1 MTRGKVPWE
10 VLEHTADTGIVV
22 RAGSL
27 PELFERA
34 AAAMFDAM
42 VDLDT
47 VEPRGEAEEVSV
59 LAPDRETLLVA
70 WLSELLSRAEAE
82 GRLYGEFDVR
92 ELGGSGDGWRLVAR
106 VRGEPVDPS
115 RHAFALEIKA
125 VTYHLL
131 EVREEAPGRWVAR
144 VLFDI

>member
-27 PELFERA
+27 PALFERA

-42 VDLDT
+42 VDLET
-47 VEPRGEAEEVSV
+47 VTPRGTAEEVRV
-59 LAPDRETLLVA
+59 EAPDRETLLAA
-70 WLSELLSRAEAE
+70 WLGELLSRAGAE
-82 GRLYGEFDVR
+82 GKVYGEFDVR
-92 ELGGSGDGWRLVAR
+92 ECAGGPEGWRLVAR
-106 VRGEPVDPS
+106 VRGEPVDPA
-115 RHAFALEIKA
+115 RHRFDLEIKA
-125 VTYHLL
+125 VTYHML

-144 VLFDI
+144 VLFDV